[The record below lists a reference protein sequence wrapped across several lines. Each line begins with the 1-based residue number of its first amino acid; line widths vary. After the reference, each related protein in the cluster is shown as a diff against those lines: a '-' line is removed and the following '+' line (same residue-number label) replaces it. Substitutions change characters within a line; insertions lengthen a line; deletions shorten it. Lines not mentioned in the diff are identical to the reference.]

1 VRHALDK
8 ISEANALHRSADI
21 VPFARERVAHVPFWS
36 RATNVRSYQSGGFA
50 EAAFFRLAKGV
61 MLFSAKRRISTPWIV
76 GASKWLR
83 MNAIRRRTHL
93 TALLLLGALAARAQ
107 DSNQGPMA
115 PPPKFDAHHMSSVP
129 HPGPPPIPEQQI
141 IQTFAQ
147 NEDRAKKAFD
157 TYSFTETIRIEELG
171 ETGGKFTVVG
181 DSFIKPDGQ
190 RYFRVVKPPQSTF
203 KLTRY
208 TTDDVRPLVS
218 LPVFFL
224 TSDQIAYYDFL
235 YAGQQKLDELNTYIF
250 QVKPKT
256 LKRSQRLF
264 QGIIYVDDHD
274 LAIVETYGKF
284 VSEIAGNGLD
294 LPFSMFE
301 TYRENFQDKY
311 WLPTYTSS
319 DNYTGSDDQELH
331 LRLVIRDTDFKL
343 NAPTTPEAPSIPP
356 TGSNPPVPSK

>member
-1 VRHALDK
+1 
-8 ISEANALHRSADI
+8 
-21 VPFARERVAHVPFWS
+21 
-36 RATNVRSYQSGGFA
+36 
-50 EAAFFRLAKGV
+50 
-61 MLFSAKRRISTPWIV
+61 
-76 GASKWLR
+76 
-83 MNAIRRRTHL
+83 
-93 TALLLLGALAARAQ
+93 
-107 DSNQGPMA
+107 MA

-147 NEDRAKKAFD
+147 NEDRAKKVFD
-157 TYSFTETIRIEELG
+157 TYSFTQTIRIEELD

-224 TSDQIAYYDFL
+224 TSDQIANYDFL

-301 TYRENFQDKY
+301 TYREDFQDKY

-319 DNYTGSDDQELH
+319 DNYTSSGDEQLH
-331 LRLVIRDTDFKL
+331 LRLVIRDTDFRL
-343 NAPTTPEAPSIPP
+343 NAPAAPEAPLSSPAGSDGPP
-356 TGSNPPVPSK
+356 SSK

>member
-1 VRHALDK
+1 
-8 ISEANALHRSADI
+8 
-21 VPFARERVAHVPFWS
+21 
-36 RATNVRSYQSGGFA
+36 
-50 EAAFFRLAKGV
+50 
-61 MLFSAKRRISTPWIV
+61 
-76 GASKWLR
+76 
-83 MNAIRRRTHL
+83 
-93 TALLLLGALAARAQ
+93 
-107 DSNQGPMA
+107 MA

-147 NEDRAKKAFD
+147 NEDRAKKVFD
-157 TYSFTETIRIEELG
+157 TYSFTQTIRIEELD

-203 KLTRY
+203 TLTRY
-208 TTDDVRPLVS
+208 TADDVRPLVS

-224 TSDQIAYYDFL
+224 TSDQIANYDFL

-284 VSEIAGNGLD
+284 VSEIAGNGLG

-301 TYRENFQDKY
+301 TYRENFQDQY

-319 DNYTGSDDQELH
+319 DNYSSSGDEQLH
-331 LRLVIRDTDFKL
+331 LRLVIRDTDFRL
-343 NAPTTPEAPSIPP
+343 NAPAGPESSPP
-356 TGSNPPVPSK
+356 GSNGPPSSK